1 MEANHHSI
9 KHLVSQGTVYDAL
22 CAAIHIAYSHGVK
35 DAMLTSNFEV
45 NRPTLSN
52 LKKGKIINRNRDL
65 YFEAITATLNNLR
78 LEAKSKGEED
88 KENDLRNALAD
99 IALLRCG
106 IAPDWEIEE
115 RDREKA
121 KREYLASI
129 ACKQG

>member
-1 MEANHHSI
+1 M
-9 KHLVSQGTVYDAL
+9 HLVSQGTDHDAL
-22 CAAIHIAYSHGVK
+22 CAAISIAYSHGVK

-78 LEAKSKGEED
+78 LKAKSKGEED
-88 KENDLRNALAD
+88 KETDLTKALAD

-106 IAPDWEIEE
+106 IAPDWEMEE
-115 RDREKA
+115 RDREKE
-121 KREYLASI
+121 KQEFMDSI
-129 ACKQG
+129 SCKQG